1 MSDFEKQ
8 LERHAR
14 STKLSAAEK
23 RELKARVVS
32 YMEYHPRRETVA
44 AKKAQAYIESQPYTL
59 ISIHNRIFQATI
71 GTMAIFVLVVIPAVA
86 ERAVPGD
93 VLYPIK
99 VSINEEVRSTLTFD
113 ATEKIEWET
122 ERLERRIAEVR
133 LLAEEGKLTEET
145 EQRAVMAVKAHAEAA
160 QGEINKLKE
169 SDVDAA
175 TLAEVEFESALQVQS
190 AVLDAG
196 QKISSTTAE
205 ATNGISEAVKEA
217 QATVEATKG
226 VAIPAFDRIAA
237 RLERQT
243 TRAYELMSSLE
254 TVASPEEQAEIQRRL
269 QDIERKI
276 ETGVALHET
285 EKVVPDILLE
295 ALADTQ
301 KLISFMTDIDV
312 RATVELEALV
322 PMQLTKEEKVTF
334 IEEALASASSTI
346 AAVTSAVEGGTL
358 DPDAAEKLTF
368 GVAGMEEMVEDLIA
382 PETADSTELTE
393 AQVDGQFRQ
402 ATELSILTADVD
414 LLLRNNLELIKEP
427 VSAENE
433 TSADDPA
440 TTTADAVIDTES
452 GTTTDQAVGTE
463 TEAPATTT
471 DETTTADADDSNAQ
485 TGSGE

>member
-8 LERHAR
+8 LEKHIR
-14 STKLSAAEK
+14 STKLTAAEK

-44 AKKAQAYIESQPYTL
+44 VKKAAAYIESQPYTL
-59 ISIHNRIFQATI
+59 ISIHNRMVQAAL
-71 GTMAIFVLVVIPAVA
+71 GAFAVFVFVVVPAVA

-145 EQRAVMAVKAHAEAA
+145 EAKAVEAVKAHAQAA

-175 TLAEVEFESALQVQS
+175 TLAEVEFGSALEVQT
-190 AVLDAG
+190 AVLNAG
-196 QKISSTTAE
+196 QKNSSSTAQ
-205 ATNGISEAVKEA
+205 ATDGLSEAVKEA

-237 RLERQT
+237 RLELQT
-243 TRAYELMSSLE
+243 TRAYEFFASLE
-254 TVASPEEQAEIQRRL
+254 DVATDAERAEIERRL

-276 ETGVALHET
+276 ESGVALHES

-312 RATVELEALV
+312 RGSVKLDELV
-322 PMQLTKEEKVTF
+322 PMVLTDGEKQIVIT
-334 IEEALASASSTI
+334 EATAAASSTQAMYQTAREVGQLHEDFVDKLASSTAQLELMQTKLLTAQNNKDVDTAFGHASDI
-346 AAVTSAVEGGTL
+346 LAMTVAINALLANATDDAVGELETEVDLEAPTTSEAVSETETSSSSEAVGEEFETGTSS
-358 DPDAAEKLTF
+358 ATSSQSATSTE
-368 GVAGMEEMVEDLIA
+368 
-382 PETADSTELTE
+382 ETA
-393 AQVDGQFRQ
+393 V
-402 ATELSILTADVD
+402 
-414 LLLRNNLELIKEP
+414 
-427 VSAENE
+427 
-433 TSADDPA
+433 
-440 TTTADAVIDTES
+440 
-452 GTTTDQAVGTE
+452 
-463 TEAPATTT
+463 
-471 DETTTADADDSNAQ
+471 
-485 TGSGE
+485 